1 MKCGRRATGFLDIC
15 PTPTTRLTPAVQVQK
30 TFQKL
35 QKKNMSQLELAAI
48 NAKYKETLRQVLNS
62 KPTPVMQQLD
72 NEIKELEQ
80 KVKNAPKP
88 MMDDNFLYDSEKK
101 KHRTEEE

>member
-1 MKCGRRATGFLDIC
+1 
-15 PTPTTRLTPAVQVQK
+15 
-30 TFQKL
+30 
-35 QKKNMSQLELAAI
+35 MSRLELAAI
-48 NAKYKETLRQVLNS
+48 NAKCKENLQQVLKF
-62 KPTPVMQQLD
+62 KPTPVMQQFD
-72 NEIKELEQ
+72 NEIKELKQ